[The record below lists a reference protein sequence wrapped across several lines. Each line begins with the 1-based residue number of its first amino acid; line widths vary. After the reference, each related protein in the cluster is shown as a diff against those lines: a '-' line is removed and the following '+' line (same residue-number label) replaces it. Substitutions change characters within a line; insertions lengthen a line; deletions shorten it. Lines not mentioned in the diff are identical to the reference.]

1 MSQWQGLTWL
11 RKIRNQPERPP
22 RNLIVQLVI
31 LCTTLAVSATALI
44 SYQVVHQLILR
55 NLQQNALLKAQLKG
69 HEIDEWLTTRKSEVE
84 VLAKTPTVRT
94 MNWSVIEPY
103 LQSEALRLND
113 FYYFS
118 LINPDGSYYTTKVGR
133 ALANLKDRKHV
144 QQALAGKVYIGD
156 PLISRST
163 GVIVVPISAPIWS
176 NSPPQQ
182 LIGVMNGS
190 IQINRIAEVV
200 DSLKYGSGSY
210 VFALNSQGEP
220 IVHSQQRLMGNQ
232 DYPATSFV
240 QAKDPSLRYITAQMM
255 AKRTDIK
262 RVRIAGKGVYIAYL
276 PLHQVDWSIAL
287 VIPRENIEAQLEALN
302 HLAIVVGVL
311 LSVAT
316 IAALRQLLLS
326 QRLRHRVERAALLN
340 RLTGRIRASLDIEQ
354 ILQTTVEEVVNL
366 LHLERAAYVVIESH
380 PPVLEIQQEYCREG
394 LPQQVGRFHVSV
406 IGDLD
411 QQLQQGE
418 TLHLAPVILRLRD
431 TLSSP
436 PIPLVL
442 KARHYLAV
450 PVRGENGTLGYLIC
464 THATRRLWTVQERE
478 LLQAVADQ
486 LAIAIIQSLL
496 YTQTK
501 EQVKLLGDALSE
513 LKRTQAYLV
522 HTEKMSSLGQ
532 MVAGIAHEINNPV
545 SLIYGN
551 LSYVNQYLED
561 LLELVNL
568 YKKKSP
574 NALPEIDK
582 FEHEIDLVFIQ
593 EDLPQILSAMQKG
606 AERIR
611 QIIFS
616 LRNFSRLDEAELKVV
631 DIHQGL
637 DNTLLLINCRLNN
650 QISVVKNYGKLPLV
664 ECYASQI
671 NQVFINL
678 FNNAIDALK
687 ASPKSEKVITITT
700 AKLLYSSPP
709 SIRIC
714 IADNGCGIPP
724 EIKPKIFDPFF
735 TTKPVGSGKGL
746 GLSISYQI
754 VVELH
759 GGQIHVNT
767 PLTGG
772 AEFVVE
778 IPIQFKNGGRESEA
792 GNGEWRMGNGE
803 RIFK

>member
-1 MSQWQGLTWL
+1 MSQWQGLTWF
-11 RKIRNQPERPP
+11 KTIRNQPEEPP

-69 HEIDEWLTTRKSEVE
+69 YEIDEWLATRKSEVE
-84 VLAKTPTVRT
+84 VLAKTATVRT

-103 LQSEALRLND
+103 LQSEVLRLND
-113 FYYFS
+113 FHHFS

-144 QQALAGKVYIGD
+144 QQALAGKVYVGD

-163 GVIVVPISAPIWS
+163 GVIVVPISVPIRS
-176 NSPPQQ
+176 NSPTPQQ
-182 LIGVMNGS
+182 IIGVMNGS
-190 IQINRIAEVV
+190 IKINRIAEVV

-210 VFALNSQGEP
+210 AFALNSQGEP
-220 IVHSQQRLMGNQ
+220 IAHSQQRLMGNQ

-240 QAKDPSLRYITAQMM
+240 QAKDPSLRYITGEMM
-255 AKRTDIK
+255 AKHTDIK

-287 VIPRENIEAQLEALN
+287 VIPRQNIEAQLEALN

-311 LSVAT
+311 LTVAT

-326 QRLRHRVERAALLN
+326 QRLRHRVERTALLN

-366 LHLERAAYVVIESH
+366 LHLERAAYVVIDSH

-394 LPQQVGRFHVSV
+394 LPQQVGRFHVSA

-418 TLHLAPVILRLRD
+418 TLRLAPVVLSLRD
-431 TLSSP
+431 TLSFP

-464 THATRRLWTVQERE
+464 THATRRLWTIQERE

-532 MVAGIAHEINNPV
+532 MVAGIAHEINNPI

-561 LLELVNL
+561 LLKLVNL
-568 YKKKSP
+568 YRKGSP
-574 NALPEIDK
+574 NLLAEINE
-582 FEHEIDLVFIQ
+582 FETEIDLNFIQ

-616 LRNFSRLDEAELKVV
+616 LRNFSRLDESELKVV
-631 DIHQGL
+631 DIHQGI
-637 DNTLLLINCRLNN
+637 DNTMLLINSRLNN

-664 ECYASQI
+664 ECYASQL

-678 FNNAIDALK
+678 FNNAIDALN

-709 SIRIC
+709 SIRVC

-772 AEFVVE
+772 TEFVVE
-778 IPIQFKNGGRESEA
+778 IPIQLKKNVSDPAQEFTLS
-792 GNGEWRMGNGE
+792 
-803 RIFK
+803 